1 MKHKRYI
8 ILFII
13 LILITTLT
21 LMLYDKN
28 KKKTICIFGSI
39 SKDISNN
46 YSLQNDLKYLA
57 QNLDTSKYNYIIPN
71 SNKGPIG
78 YILNNIKDE
87 DKSSIIT
94 TYSITFPEN
103 EKNETFKIK
112 LFNNPIDYEE
122 YMIENSD
129 IFIIF
134 PGGIGTLY
142 EIAFLFFLIDVS
154 DDNKK
159 IIFYNRDNYYDFIIE
174 IMERYHET
182 GYLRDNRYNKYKS
195 TTYFINDIKTINKI
209 IIK

>member
-1 MKHKRYI
+1 MKYRRYI

-13 LILITTLT
+13 LILLATLT
-21 LMLYDKN
+21 LIFYNIN
-28 KKKTICIFGSI
+28 KKKTICIFGSV

-46 YSLQNDLKYLA
+46 YNLQNDLKYLTL
-57 QNLDTSKYNYIIPN
+57 NLDTSKYNYIIPN
-71 SNKGPIG
+71 SKDGPIG

-94 TYSITFPEN
+94 TYSTAFPDN
-103 EKNETFKIK
+103 KKNETFKIK
-112 LFNNPIDYEE
+112 LFNDPVDFEE

-154 DDNKK
+154 NDNKK
-159 IIFYNRDNYYDFIIE
+159 IIFYNKDNYYDFIID

-182 GYLRDNRYNKYKS
+182 GYLRNNIYNKYKS
-195 TTYFINDIKTINKI
+195 TTYFINDIKDINKI
-209 IIK
+209 IK

>member
-1 MKHKRYI
+1 MKYRRYI
-8 ILFII
+8 ILFIF
-13 LILITTLT
+13 LILLTTLA
-21 LMLYDKN
+21 LILYNKN
-28 KKKTICIFGSI
+28 KKKTICIFGSV

-46 YSLQNDLKYLA
+46 YNLQNDLKYLTL
-57 QNLDTSKYNYIIPN
+57 NLDTSKYNYIIPN
-71 SNKGPIG
+71 SKEGPIG

-94 TYSITFPEN
+94 TYSTAFPDDK
-103 EKNETFKIK
+103 KNETFKIK
-112 LFNNPIDYEE
+112 LFNDPVDFEE

-159 IIFYNRDNYYDFIIE
+159 IIFYNRDNYYDFIID

-182 GYLRDNRYNKYKS
+182 GYLRKNIYNKYKS
-195 TTYFINDIKTINKI
+195 TTYFINDIKDINKI
-209 IIK
+209 ID